1 MLKATNQDPHEKVME
16 NLKVLKPLT
25 LLENQ
30 HCLGEHYCH
39 SHHSMSVLC
48 YQKSGETMCQSHC
61 QLLDINDYKVIL
73 A

>member
-1 MLKATNQDPHEKVME
+1 ME
-16 NLKVLKPLT
+16 NLKVPKPLT
-25 LLENQ
+25 LLGNQ

-39 SHHSMSVLC
+39 SHHSMC
-48 YQKSGETMCQSHC
+48 YQKSGETMCQSHY